1 MNIFEQDCVKCKNFM
16 EILNWYRNL
25 YYKEPEG
32 TEKYIMAMAIN
43 DLFMKAKELDILDEL
58 NN

>member
-43 DLFMKAKELDILDEL
+43 DLFMKAKELDILDE
-58 NN
+58 